1 MRVRVI
7 PERCQGHTLC
17 NIAQPQIFLLNDDD
31 GHAVVADPDV
41 PPSSEAAVL
50 KAEASCPENA
60 IEVSYD
66 ES

>member
-17 NIAQPQIFLLNDDD
+17 NIAQPDIFLPDADD
-31 GHAVVADPDV
+31 GHAVVSDPNV
-41 PPSSEAAVL
+41 PPGSETAVL
-50 KAEASCPENA
+50 KAVASCPEQA

-66 ES
+66 EL